1 MSDDFEKVDKGFDP
15 NARADAERRIYEHL
29 VSAMGLKDRQSAF
42 LNQTPEAMNACGF
55 EFGGECGIDFVPM
68 GIAEKLVI
76 RMRFADRAVL
86 EGKYDQ
92 MCNALPMRS
101 KDGRIVYVGFR
112 FEHGYE
118 RPVITDALVQIAP
131 GKSVTVWASDVE
143 LRAIFGLRR
152 MKR

>member
-55 EFGGECGIDFVPM
+55 EFVPM

-118 RPVITDALVQIAP
+118 RSVVTDALVQIAP